1 LIALTYLAC
10 VIAPPV
16 SLAFTDGAVA
26 AHCLSEDHHVAA
38 VAHVHADGTEHV
50 HAKPHDHATHD
61 HAKPHDHAGQAATH
75 DHAIHGAAAHD
86 HAAPVLDQKQADSSK
101 DTDKKA
107 GGTCCGLFC
116 LSAAVE
122 QVSLSISIAPRA
134 SILQPALEAPT
145 TGLEPARID
154 RPPIVLVSF

>member
-26 AHCLSEDHHVAA
+26 AHCLTEDHHVAA
-38 VAHVHADGTEHV
+38 TVHVHADGTEHV
-50 HAKPHDHATHD
+50 HTKSHDAAKPHDHATHD
-61 HAKPHDHAGQAATH
+61 HATP
-75 DHAIHGAAAHD
+75 GAAAHD
-86 HAAPVLDQKQADSSK
+86 HATPVPDQKQADSSK
-101 DTDKKA
+101 DTDKKS

-116 LSAAVE
+116 LSAAVD
-122 QVSLSISIAPRA
+122 QVSLTIGIAPRA

-145 TGLEPARID
+145 MGLEPARID
-154 RPPIVLVSF
+154 RPPIILVSF